1 MLVAVEAAD
10 RLVRTLADRGALS
23 FDDAARELLALR
35 GHAPAV
41 AAEVLDRLLTEDPR
55 LETDERGVCLAAS
68 PWAAAPL
75 AEARYAVVDLET
87 AGLGSRARI
96 VEAAVVV
103 QVPGAPPRELELL
116 PGPDDDQL
124 RAVRRLLD
132 FAGDAVLCG
141 HNLQFDLRFLDRE
154 LRTCGVRVAAP
165 LLDTL
170 RLARRLLGERA
181 DRLGLDALC
190 DLLGTGARPEHR
202 ALPDAR
208 AAAELL
214 TRLLGLAAELG
225 ARTVGDVLALSR
237 ARPPRKQPIRAASG
251 VQR

>member
-10 RLVRTLADRGALS
+10 RLVRAIADRGPLPVEE
-23 FDDAARELLALR
+23 AARELLALR
-35 GHAPAV
+35 GTAPAV

-55 LETDERGVCLAAS
+55 FETGDRGVSLAAA
-68 PWAAAPL
+68 PWAAVPL
-75 AEARYAVVDLET
+75 ADARYAVVDLET

-103 QVPGAPPRELELL
+103 HAPEQPARELELL
-116 PGPDDDQL
+116 PSPGDGQL
-124 RAVRRLLD
+124 RAVRRLLG

-154 LRTCGVRVAAP
+154 LRPCGLRVAAP

-170 RLARRLLGERA
+170 RLARRLVGERA

-214 TRLLGLAAELG
+214 THLLVLAAERG

-237 ARPPRKQPIRAASG
+237 ARAPRKERGRAAAG
-251 VQR
+251 I